1 MPNLAGGRNS
11 DQTLKKSSWCGVA
24 RPGSFRNKQF
34 REPHACIPRKV
45 RGHIGRNKRRHRF
58 PDGLRISWYK
68 APSSPF
74 PRSPGIGWS
83 ARSVDI
89 PKPVVH
95 RRTIEYPMIR
105 RPAFADSAAIQAAM
119 TAVVSTAEGSIQV
132 RKQTADRN
140 RISRLGL
147 PADGPGYLRGRP
159 MWLD

>member
-1 MPNLAGGRNS
+1 M
-11 DQTLKKSSWCGVA
+11 VE
-24 RPGSFRNKQF
+24 GSF
-34 REPHACIPRKV
+34 
-45 RGHIGRNKRRHRF
+45 F
-58 PDGLRISWYK
+58 PVPTW
-68 APSSPF
+68 
-74 PRSPGIGWS
+74 SPGIGWS

-105 RPAFADSAAIQAAM
+105 RPAFADSAAIQAPM

-159 MWLD
+159 MWLDGASAVPPPGG